1 MTAVLALAVVS
12 FRLAVATDLTTL
24 WGAYSPYF
32 ASGTYEPPP
41 KGCAIDQVN
50 IVRFY
55 PLLVSAVIILQ
66 LERHGARYPTSGATP
81 AIVVAVQKLQNA
93 TSYADPRFD
102 FFKDFTY
109 TLGADSLVPFGAIQS
124 QQAGALAYHRYSK
137 LVTEDQLPFVRSDS
151 KQRVVDSATNW
162 TAGFSAASFYEYNP
176 VLAVVLSESG
186 NDTLD
191 DSGCPNAG
199 SSDLQTSAWIDAS
212 SSPITQRLNSAAP
225 GANLNGNDTYN
236 LMSMCAFHTV
246 AIARGA
252 ELTLSPFCALFEDGD
267 FVDFEYY
274 MDLDKYYGTGY
285 GGYLGA
291 VQGVGYINELIAR
304 LTDSPVKDS
313 TQTNSTLDSDPATF
327 PLNRTIYA
335 DFSHD
340 DELAAIYA
348 AMGLFNQSVPLNP
361 VELTMGRTWVAS
373 RLVPFA
379 ARMVVERMQCEG
391 AVGTVK
397 ALRVFVNDVLQPLGG
412 GIYYTR
418 AVHHMNC
425 ESTEDK
431 HVCRGWLSSHHN
443 TRCQRLEFCRARSG
457 ERWPVEI
464 CSVND
469 FVQSQGYAR
478 RDGDGDW
485 QKCSV

>member
-12 FRLAVATDLTTL
+12 LSVRLAVATDLTTL

-32 ASGTYEPPP
+32 ASGTYELPP
-41 KGCAIDQVN
+41 KGCTIDQVN
-50 IVRFY
+50 I
-55 PLLVSAVIILQ
+55 

-81 AIVVAVQKLQNA
+81 AIVAAVQKLQNA

-102 FFKDFTY
+102 FLKDFTY

-137 LVTEDQLPFVRSDS
+137 LVTKDQLPFVRSDS

-212 SSPITQRLNSAAP
+212 SSPLTQRLNSAAP

-246 AIARGA
+246 ATAKGA

-267 FVDFEYY
+267 FEDFEYY

-291 VQGVGYINELIAR
+291 VQGVGYVNELIAR

-313 TQTNSTLDSDPATF
+313 TQTNSTLDSEPATF

-361 VELTMGRTWVAS
+361 VERTIGRTWVAS

-379 ARMVVERMQCEG
+379 ARMVVERMDCEVAAG
-391 AVGTVK
+391 APVK
-397 ALRVFVNDVLQPLGG
+397 ALRIFVNDALQP
-412 GIYYTR
+412 
-418 AVHHMNC
+418 
-425 ESTEDK
+425 
-431 HVCRGWLSSHHN
+431 
-443 TRCQRLEFCRARSG
+443 LEFCRARFG
-457 ERWPVEI
+457 DGWPVGI
-464 CSVND
+464 CSVDD

-478 RDGDGDW
+478 QNGDGDW
-485 QKCSV
+485 QKCFV